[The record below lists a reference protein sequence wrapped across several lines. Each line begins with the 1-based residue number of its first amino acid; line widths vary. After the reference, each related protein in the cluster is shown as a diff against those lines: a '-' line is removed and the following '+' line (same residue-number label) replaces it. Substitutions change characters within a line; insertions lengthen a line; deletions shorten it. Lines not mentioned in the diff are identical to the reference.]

1 MSREWKIFGALVAIF
16 VVAYT
21 LPLENPKI
29 QAAIQESFRLLQ
41 WYARNHTLSCV
52 VPALFIAGAIITF
65 LSQNSVMRYL
75 GPKAKKVPAYA
86 VASVSGGILAV
97 CSCSV
102 LPMFAGIYQLG
113 AGLGPATAFLYSGP
127 AINILAIFLSA
138 RVLGFPIGFGRAV
151 GAIIFAVV
159 IGIIMALVFRK
170 GERAKVTA
178 ALQIP
183 EPETPRRSA
192 LKTALPIAC
201 MILFLIFS
209 DWYNPGNVTVT
220 TTDGREFNAVVIH
233 EAMDSIR
240 FQLDQDLGTVKSGDK
255 IMLAKTEIISMKE
268 QQTWVLALY
277 HIRWYLAGFMGLVVL
292 LMTWRWS
299 DRDEIRLW
307 MHNTW
312 DFAKMLI
319 PLLYGGVFIVGFV
332 SVLLPEKQVA
342 LWVGDNSIRANFVA
356 SIIGAFWY
364 FATLTEIPITNALMN
379 LGMHKGPVLALL
391 LAGPALSLPSI
402 LVIRKIMGNLKTL
415 VFVVLVVVMSTFAGM
430 LFGTFWGEEHHS
442 KEKVIP
448 QAPQNQKIGTPLS
461 LRTDHNTRLEANNK
475 PLAIYTGV
483 LSRYG
488 MPEFLSIAQIIDK

>member
-1 MSREWKIFGALVAIF
+1 MRREWKIFGALVAIF

-29 QAAIQESFRLLQ
+29 QEAIQESFRLLQ

-138 RVLGFPIGFGRAV
+138 RVLGFPIGLGRAV

-159 IGIIMALVFRK
+159 IGIVMAFIFRR
-170 GERAKVTA
+170 GERAKVA
-178 ALQIP
+178 AAVQMP
-183 EPETPRRSA
+183 EPEKSGKSV
-192 LKTALPIAC
+192 LKTALHIAC

-233 EAMDSIR
+233 ETMGSIR
-240 FQLDQDLGTVKSGDK
+240 FQLEQDVGTAKSGDK
-255 IMLAKTEIISMKE
+255 ITFAKTEIISMKE
-268 QQTWVLALY
+268 QQTWVITLY
-277 HIRWYLAGFMGLVVL
+277 HIRWYLAGFMGLVVI

-299 DRDEIRLW
+299 ERDEIRQW

-342 LWVGDNSIRANFVA
+342 LWVGDNSIRANFAA

-430 LFGTFWGEEHHS
+430 LFGTFWGEEHYS

-448 QAPQNQKIGTPLS
+448 QVPQNQKEGTHLS
-461 LRTDHNTRLEANNK
+461 LHTDHNTLLEVNNK
-475 PLAIYTGV
+475 PLSIYTGSLFCYITTDFV
-483 LSRYG
+483 NYN
-488 MPEFLSIAQIIDK
+488 KNH